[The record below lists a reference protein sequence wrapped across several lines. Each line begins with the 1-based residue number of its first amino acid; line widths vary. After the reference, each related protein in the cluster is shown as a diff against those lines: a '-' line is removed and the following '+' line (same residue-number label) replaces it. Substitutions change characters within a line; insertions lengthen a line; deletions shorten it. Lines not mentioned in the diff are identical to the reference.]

1 MISKFDPC
9 LASIDSLCLSSLRI
23 EGTGQHQQQNGS
35 SLQGAGSAHR
45 WGGDRWA
52 HGSVST
58 LEMARRGKMLP
69 CDYVTTIRPQKQI
82 CGAIPNTWAMWKTS
96 CKEMIFSW
104 CRIGHLP
111 DSCNNGIEATRG
123 KQLTDPWR
131 CLAKSPLRIWLK
143 KAGWKSHVWIVC
155 CCSFDSWSPDPH
167 RCSLPWANV
176 PTMVVGNHTWK
187 LPETRVQEVDLTE
200 SECKFLISFLQSEQ
214 PHWWK
219 QQMLRGKKKKSGRL
233 WKNLSAR

>member
-1 MISKFDPC
+1 MLKLFKDRRYRA
-9 LASIDSLCLSSLRI
+9 ASATKWLKS
-23 EGTGQHQQQNGS
+23 TGSWKHWN
-35 SLQGAGSAHR
+35 AHR

-58 LEMARRGKMLP
+58 LEMVGRGEMLP

-104 CRIGHLP
+104 CWIGHLP

-143 KAGWKSHVWIVC
+143 KAGWKSHVWIVVVLLILDAQTHTGALC
-155 CCSFDSWSPDPH
+155 LEQMSPQ
-167 RCSLPWANV
+167 W
-176 PTMVVGNHTWK
+176 
-187 LPETRVQEVDLTE
+187 
-200 SECKFLISFLQSEQ
+200 
-214 PHWWK
+214 
-219 QQMLRGKKKKSGRL
+219 
-233 WKNLSAR
+233 